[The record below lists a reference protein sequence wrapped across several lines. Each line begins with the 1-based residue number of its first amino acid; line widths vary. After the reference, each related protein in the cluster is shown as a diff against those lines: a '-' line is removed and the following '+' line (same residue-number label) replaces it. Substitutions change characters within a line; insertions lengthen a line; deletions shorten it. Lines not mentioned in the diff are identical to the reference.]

1 MNLRLWT
8 RLRGVRLTRDG
19 GWFCIVLL
27 CIALIALNTG
37 NNLLTVNGAETYVRV
52 RVGEVQNLGSCP

>member
-1 MNLRLWT
+1 VWMLP
-8 RLRGVRLTRDG
+8 
-19 GWFCIVLL
+19 
-27 CIALIALNTG
+27 G